1 MLCFVTSRRFC
12 ANAKGTYQ
20 GSLHS
25 AEKRKSDRV
34 SLRLRERGW
43 VPYKIYLDD
52 KLKAWSA
59 LVIDWKRAA

>member
-1 MLCFVTSRRFC
+1 MLRHRRAVFVQTQKERIRVPFTVP
-12 ANAKGTYQ
+12 K
-20 GSLHS
+20 S
-25 AEKRKSDRV
+25 ASPVEV

-52 KLKAWSA
+52 KLKAWIA